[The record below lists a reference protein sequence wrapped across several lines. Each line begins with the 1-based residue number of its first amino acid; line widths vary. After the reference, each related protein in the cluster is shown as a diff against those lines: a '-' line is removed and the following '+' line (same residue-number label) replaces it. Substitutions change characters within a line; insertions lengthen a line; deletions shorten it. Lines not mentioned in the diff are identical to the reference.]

1 MNYIILLNE
10 MKKLFFGLLSLFAGA
25 MLFVSCDGAEN
36 GVHYTGF
43 YMMNVF
49 DIKKSYIYPSFSDT
63 AYFVED
69 IALGDGQ
76 TTLADGDRAYMSID
90 IDYDPYTMKYPKQ
103 KIGYVISKI
112 TRREL
117 SEKGGFVVTK
127 YNSPF
132 KRMAELVSF
141 MDHSGVVHDSDF
153 LWADAT
159 TQNIIMCFKKG
170 WICSPRM
177 VVDSLRKG
185 DLGAVLYFRLYADI
199 AERKGWVDNEVITND
214 NIDLSAK
221 IFSYNMDWEKI
232 KSELTAEEQAML
244 SSIDSLTSHIS
255 VVVEGAKKDAD
266 GMYIPEGYFTNDKF
280 ANPYYKK

>member
-1 MNYIILLNE
+1 
-10 MKKLFFGLLSLFAGA
+10 MKKLLFGLLSLVAGA
-25 MLFVSCDGAEN
+25 VFFVSCDGAEN

-49 DIKKSYIYPSFSDT
+49 DVKKSYIYPSFSDT

-90 IDYDPYTMKYPKQ
+90 IDFDPYTMKYPKQ
-103 KIGYVISKI
+103 KIGHVITKI

-117 SEKGGFVVTK
+117 SSKGSFEVEN

-141 MDHSGVVHDSDF
+141 MDHSGVVHDADF

-159 TQNIIMCFKKG
+159 TQNIVMCFNKG
-170 WICSPRM
+170 FTCEPRM
-177 VVDSLRKG
+177 VVDSLRKA
-185 DLGAVLYFRLYADI
+185 DMGAVLYFRLYANI
-199 AERKGWVDNEVITND
+199 ADKGWVDKEVITSENS
-214 NIDLSAK
+214 NLSAK
-221 IFSYNMDWEKI
+221 IFSYKMDWEKI
-232 KSELTAEEQAML
+232 KNELTAEEQSLLAG
-244 SSIDSLTSHIS
+244 IDSLTSHIS